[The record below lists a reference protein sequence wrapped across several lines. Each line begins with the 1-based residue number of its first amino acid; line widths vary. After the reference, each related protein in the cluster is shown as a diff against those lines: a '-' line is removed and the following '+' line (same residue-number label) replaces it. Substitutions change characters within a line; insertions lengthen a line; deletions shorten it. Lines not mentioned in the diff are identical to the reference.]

1 MWFYIVFPA
10 FVAVVYDIVTYNA
23 LIFLRQK
30 ARESLSGIDVQLKRR
45 HDLIPKLVLVVKH
58 YTAYEQEIFE
68 RAASE
73 RAQYSDV
80 KKLFALS
87 ESYPELKADKNFAQ
101 LHETITETEDQIAAS
116 RKIYNETVQ
125 LFNSKLESF
134 PALLVGKIHDFRKL
148 NLFLE
153 K

>member
-1 MWFYIVFPA
+1 M
-10 FVAVVYDIVTYNA
+10 
-23 LIFLRQK
+23 RQK
-30 ARESLSGIDVQLKRR
+30 AHESWSGVDVQLKRR
-45 HDLIPKLVLVVKH
+45 HDLIPKLVSVVKH
-58 YTAYEQEIFE
+58 YTTYEQEIFE
-68 RAASE
+68 RIASE
-73 RAQYSDV
+73 RAAAMNAADETNPAERALYADV

-87 ESYPELKADKNFAQ
+87 ESYPALKADEQFAQ

-116 RKIYNETVQ
+116 RKIYNETVL

-134 PALLVGKIHDFRKL
+134 PALLVGKIHGFRKL